1 MVVCI
6 GWFVKAIAMQSNN
19 IKDGYSTVTSEIIFP
34 KKWSDWEIPANL
46 LALFMSKL
54 LSELRVENSKH
65 KVINKTMWYVPSISL
80 ETNDLPSI
88 IKGNTSSIA
97 NEIGITTNNVC
108 FLLFSI
114 VSSLIKTLIN
124 GYWRINFFNLN
135 SL

>member
-1 MVVCI
+1 
-6 GWFVKAIAMQSNN
+6 
-19 IKDGYSTVTSEIIFP
+19 
-34 KKWSDWEIPANL
+34 
-46 LALFMSKL
+46 MSKL